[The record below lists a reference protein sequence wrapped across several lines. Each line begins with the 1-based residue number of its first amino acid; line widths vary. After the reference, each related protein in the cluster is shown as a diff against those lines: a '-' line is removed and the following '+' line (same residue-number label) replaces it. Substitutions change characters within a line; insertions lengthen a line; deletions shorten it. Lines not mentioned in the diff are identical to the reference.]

1 MSDLSSF
8 LSSEEFHRKP
18 KPRHT
23 ANIRG
28 PKRIGTTD
36 DDEGRRGLHRHAEND
51 EDGRVDQFE
60 DEGLRD
66 DRHAN

>member
-1 MSDLSSF
+1 MGTNLNLILSDDTN
-8 LSSEEFHRKP
+8 RKP
-18 KPRHT
+18 QQV

-36 DDEGRRGLHRHAEND
+36 DDEGRRGNLRHDEDD
-51 EDGRVDQFE
+51 EDGRLDIMD

-66 DRHAN
+66 DRKAV

>member
-1 MSDLSSF
+1 MSNLSSF
-8 LSSEEFHRKP
+8 FSEELNRKP
-18 KPRHT
+18 QHT

-36 DDEGRRGLHRHAEND
+36 DDEGRRGLHRHEDREEENRPESSD
-51 EDGRVDQFE
+51 

-66 DRHAN
+66 DRRAG